1 MKMQF
6 RGKVYLGVRDNDGK
20 PGPMKFVGCA
30 DALAIAMSVETFE
43 HTSKCDSND
52 AIDFRGT
59 KSQSAEVSLTL
70 TELSKDNLKLALLG
84 DSQAASSPGTV
95 TGEAL
100 PSGIVTGDRVILGGA
115 TPHQTITGLV
125 LTDTG
130 SPGGTLVAG
139 TDYTLDAEH
148 GTVEFLT
155 TPDGDVE
162 ADYGYTDL
170 AYVSMFTAGAQEY
183 WLRFD
188 NVNKAD
194 ADEPGVVD
202 LYRVRLEPL
211 ANLDL
216 LSDELAQL
224 ELSGAVLVDDKKSSA
239 GALGQ
244 FGRITYPAGA

>member
-6 RGKVYLGVRDNDGK
+6 RGKVYLGVRDDNGA

-30 DALAIAMSVETFE
+30 DALNIAMSVETFE

-59 KSQSAEVSLTL
+59 KSQSAEVSMTL

-84 DSQAASSPGTV
+84 NSQAASSPGTV
-95 TGEAL
+95 SNETL
-100 PSGIVTGDRVILGGA
+100 PTGIVAGDRVMLGGA
-115 TPHQTITGLV
+115 TPHQAITSLV

-130 SPGGTLVAG
+130 SPGGVLTVDV
-139 TDYTLDAEH
+139 DYTLDAEH

-162 ADYGYTDL
+162 ADYGYTDMG
-170 AYVSMFTAGAQEY
+170 YVAMFTAGTQEY

-216 LSDELAQL
+216 LSDELAQF
-224 ELSGAVLVDDKKSSA
+224 ELTGAVLIDDKKSSA

-244 FGRITYPAGA
+244 FGRISYPAGA

>member
-1 MKMQF
+1 MKMQY
-6 RGKVYLGVRDNDGK
+6 RGKVYLGIRDGDGN

-30 DALAIAMSVETFE
+30 DVLNLAMSTETFE

-52 AIDFRGT
+52 AVDYRGT
-59 KSQSAEVSLTL
+59 KSQSAEISLTL
-70 TELSKDNLKLALLG
+70 TELKKDNLKLALLG
-84 DSQAASSPGTV
+84 DAQAAGSPASV
-95 TGEAL
+95 TNEAL
-100 PSGIVTGDRVILGGA
+100 PSGIVAGDRVILGGA
-115 TPHQTITGLV
+115 TPHQNITSLV

-130 SPGGTLVAG
+130 SPGGVLTVDV
-139 TDYTLDAEH
+139 DYTLDAEH

-162 ADYGYTDL
+162 ADYSHTDMP
-170 AYVSMFTAGAQEY
+170 YVSMFTAGAQEY

-202 LYRVRLEPL
+202 LYRVRFEPL
-211 ANLDL
+211 ANFDF

-224 ELSGAVLVDDKKSSA
+224 ELTGAVLIDSTKSSA

-244 FGRITYPAGA
+244 FGRISYPTGA